1 MNQYVFSIKL
11 TPSGKHY
18 CVAYT
23 ASGNQPVAVSRK
35 NYDNG
40 NDAMND
46 VLTALGLVQPL
57 QASQPNQKAFVPSAA
72 AGGVR

>member
-1 MNQYVFSIKL
+1 MNQYIFSIKL
-11 TPSGKHY
+11 TASGKHY

-23 ASGNQPVAVSRK
+23 ASGNEPVAVSRK

-40 NDAMND
+40 NDAMQD
-46 VLTALGLVQPL
+46 VLTALGLVQPIGT
-57 QASQPNQKAFVPSAA
+57 NQSNQQTFVPSAA